1 MKIFNIYV
9 ACFCLTLAACGG
21 GGDDLS
27 SNQQAADGLWDGEV
41 TASDGSKTLASG
53 LILDDGR
60 YFFITKDSDN
70 NITYVSGNSSVSGST
85 ISSNNLLEYYP
96 SIQEFIPGSFT
107 GTVSSNSTLSLTI
120 SESYKGKTES
130 AIGKFAFNSQYNESS
145 SINKIAGS
153 YAGNGFTFLIESSGK
168 FTVDITNENSCTISG
183 EITLRNP
190 NKNVYS
196 VRMYPNNCYILASHP
211 LSGAASLIKNISD
224 GKYYLH
230 LIGNGSSNGMYYF
243 LYLPGMRTT

>member
-1 MKIFNIYV
+1 MNLVRISIFCV
-9 ACFCLTLAACGG
+9 CLALAACGG

-27 SNQQAADGLWDGEV
+27 SNQQVADGIWDGEV
-41 TASDGSKTLASG
+41 TASDGSKTQASG

-60 YFFITKDSDN
+60 YFFISQDSDTA
-70 NITYVSGNSSVSGST
+70 TYVFGNSSVSGST
-85 ISSNNLLEYYP
+85 ISSSNLLDYYP
-96 SIQEFIPGSFT
+96 SIKQFIPGSFT
-107 GTVSSNSTLSLTI
+107 GTVSSYSTLSLTI
-120 SESYKGKTES
+120 SESYRGKTQS
-130 AIGKFAFNSQYNESS
+130 GIGKFAFNSQYNESS

-153 YAGNGFTFLIESSGK
+153 YAGNGFTFLIEPSGK
-168 FTVDITNENSCTISG
+168 FTVTITNSCTFLG

-196 VRMYPNNCYILASHP
+196 VNMYPNNCGVLASHP
-211 LSGAASLIKNISD
+211 LSGAASLIKNSSN